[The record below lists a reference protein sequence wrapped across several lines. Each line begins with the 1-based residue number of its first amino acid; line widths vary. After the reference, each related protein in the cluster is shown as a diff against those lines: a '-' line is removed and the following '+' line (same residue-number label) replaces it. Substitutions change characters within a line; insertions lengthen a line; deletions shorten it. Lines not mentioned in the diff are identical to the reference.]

1 MLRELIQP
9 FVTDIIELRQTL
21 DRLAAAWDPCAGRN
35 IEVPTSVFEAV
46 VARRNVLA
54 RLLAT
59 AERPAEPPVGRKLAK
74 SAFGEDFAID
84 DHVAL
89 HLSAHFD
96 DSPVAVGRVVGLS
109 MEHVISIY
117 LILLDAPIEG
127 CDYRA
132 VTWQNTLMR
141 RLHSSTGASE

>member
-1 MLRELIQP
+1 MLRALIQP
-9 FVTDIIELRQTL
+9 FVTDIIELRQAL

-35 IEVPTSVFEAV
+35 IEVPTIVFQAV
-46 VARRNVLA
+46 VTRRNVLA
-54 RLLAT
+54 RLLAP
-59 AERPAEPPVGRKLAK
+59 AERPTESLVGRKLAK
-74 SAFGEDFAID
+74 SAFGEDFAMD

-89 HLSAHFD
+89 HLSADFN
-96 DSPVAVGRVVGLS
+96 DSPVAIGRVVGLS

-117 LILLDAPIEG
+117 LVLLDAPIEG

-141 RLHSSTGASE
+141 RLRPSTSASE